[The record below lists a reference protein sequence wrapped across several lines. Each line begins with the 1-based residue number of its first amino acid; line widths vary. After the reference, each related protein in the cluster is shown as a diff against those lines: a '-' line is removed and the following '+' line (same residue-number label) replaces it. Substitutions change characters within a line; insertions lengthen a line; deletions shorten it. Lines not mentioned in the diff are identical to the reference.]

1 MPSVSGTGPACSG
14 GAPNVGMC
22 RACSWGSYILQYPW
36 FIWHTQSKRG
46 GLGFHRQCQ
55 RSCELLATCWRRT
68 RGRAHVRPARARR
81 LGTNASWAG
90 ARALR
95 QKKGGAA
102 GTKAC
107 VYARRA
113 DPCMWL
119 LLICPRV
126 LCFELWHA
134 LFHCLGPSPVQKRSS
149 LPMAGGVS
157 PRCRRPVQARIVVR
171 PGPGPGQV
179 VVAAASHEELDTQD
193 AKMRSEKDRTGR
205 AEFVL
210 STNV

>member
-1 MPSVSGTGPACSG
+1 M
-14 GAPNVGMC
+14 
-22 RACSWGSYILQYPW
+22 
-36 FIWHTQSKRG
+36 
-46 GLGFHRQCQ
+46 
-55 RSCELLATCWRRT
+55 
-68 RGRAHVRPARARR
+68 RPARARR

-102 GTKAC
+102 GTKVC
-107 VYARRA
+107 GYARRA

-119 LLICPRV
+119 LRICTRV
-126 LCFELWHA
+126 LCFELWHV
-134 LFHCLGPSPVQKRSS
+134 LFTASVQKRSS